1 MRACADDR
9 YLISLRLAAAGYTA
23 LCPASVSLQSTRSH
37 FNYDGERCVSLRS
50 RRHCLASRANW
61 FFSRVSAV
69 PAFDTPLWPLSSA
82 TVQTGRCVIVVT
94 QPPSPLRASSR
105 TRVTIYLYANLRA
118 VRDNTFVDQ
127 RRLELYSSLCSFV
140 WPIMPLTVLRLLFF
154 LFFFQSGKSNRTPGD
169 AKCVT
174 VFFGEGKNKEV
185 RGGTK

>member
-154 LFFFQSGKSNRTPGD
+154 LFFFQ
-169 AKCVT
+169 
-174 VFFGEGKNKEV
+174 
-185 RGGTK
+185 